1 MNSARDV
8 EAQDFTGKYDKVA
21 RSGGNILRKPA
32 SPTTTGPKKGL
43 IQFFGEVVSELK
55 QVTWPSREETVR
67 LTLLVIAVSAATGFA
82 LGLVDIIFTRLLDLV
97 IA

>member
-1 MNSARDV
+1 M
-8 EAQDFTGKYDKVA
+8 A

-32 SPTTTGPKKGL
+32 SPAATGPKKGL
-43 IQFFGEVVSELK
+43 FQFFGEVVSELK
-55 QVTWPSREETVR
+55 KVTWPSREEAVR

-82 LGLVDIIFTRLLDLV
+82 LGLVDILFTRLLDFV

>member
-1 MNSARDV
+1 M
-8 EAQDFTGKYDKVA
+8 A
-21 RSGGNILRKPA
+21 RSGGNILRKPVSSA
-32 SPTTTGPKKGL
+32 TTSPRRGL

-55 QVTWPSREETVR
+55 KVTWPSREEAVR

-82 LGLVDIIFTRLLDLV
+82 LGLVDILFTRLLDLV

>member
-1 MNSARDV
+1 M
-8 EAQDFTGKYDKVA
+8 A

-32 SPTTTGPKKGL
+32 SPTATAPKRGL
-43 IQFFGEVVSELK
+43 FQFFGEVVSELK
-55 QVTWPSREETVR
+55 KVTWPSREEAVR

-82 LGLVDIIFTRLLDLV
+82 LGLVDILFTRLLDFV